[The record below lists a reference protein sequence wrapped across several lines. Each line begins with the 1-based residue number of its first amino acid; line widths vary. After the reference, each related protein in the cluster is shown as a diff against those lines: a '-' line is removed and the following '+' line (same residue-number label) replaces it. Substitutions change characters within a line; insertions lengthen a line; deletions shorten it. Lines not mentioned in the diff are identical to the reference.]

1 MQRTVPWALGRQ
13 SPDLRFLIVKK
24 SRKTDTMTRPKNCS
38 RTCGRSSAQKTAA
51 ERADAAE
58 KKTRAGRSVTRHQG
72 TGLAARDHQGTALA
86 AGADENIRELG
97 GREPRARVGARG
109 LARVWN
115 HTLGTE

>member
-1 MQRTVPWALGRQ
+1 
-13 SPDLRFLIVKK
+13 VKK

-58 KKTRAGRSVTRHQG
+58 KKTRAGRSVT
-72 TGLAARDHQGTALA
+72 LHQGTALA